1 MVLKIPAHRECRRR
15 VAAAALVGGLAL
27 LLPGS
32 AFTEAPVVPGHAIP
46 SALAAESP
54 LLDAAHAGSRIVAVG
69 VRGHVV
75 LSDDN
80 GNSWRQAKSVPTR
93 AMLTAV
99 FFADDRQGWAVGH
112 DEVIIHTS
120 DGGEVWELQHSAPE
134 NQAPL
139 LSVWFENPSHGL
151 AVGGF
156 SAMLET
162 NDGGKTWSRVSSLGE
177 EEGDLHL
184 NDIFASSNG
193 TIFVAAEIGFI
204 YRSDD
209 NGKSWRELNPPYT
222 GSFWGGLGLRSGA
235 LLVFG
240 MRGHA
245 FRSDDLG
252 ETWAEIET
260 GTGKSLTG
268 GAQLDDS
275 RVMIVGLGGTILSSE
290 DGGVTFT
297 EAVRRGRRGIYAV
310 VGAADGSIVL
320 FGEKGV
326 ELARQN

>member
-1 MVLKIPAHRECRRR
+1 MVVKIPAHRERRRR
-15 VAAAALVGGLAL
+15 VAVAALVGWLAL

-32 AFTEAPVVPGHAIP
+32 AFTETPVVPGHAIP
-46 SALAAESP
+46 SALAAKSP
-54 LLDAAHAGSRIVAVG
+54 LLDVARAGSRIVGVG

-75 LSDDN
+75 LSDDD
-80 GNSWRQAKSVPTR
+80 GNSWRQAKSVPTH
-93 AMLTAV
+93 AMLTGV
-99 FFADDRQGWAVGH
+99 FFVDDRLGWAVGH
-112 DEVIIHTS
+112 DEVILHTS

-156 SAMLET
+156 SVVLET
-162 NDGGKTWSRVSSLGE
+162 NDGGKTWSRVFSLAG

-184 NDIFASSNG
+184 NDVFASSNG
-193 TIFVAAEIGFI
+193 TIFVAAEIGSV

-209 NGKSWRELNPPYT
+209 NGQSWRELHPPYT

-235 LLVFG
+235 ILVFG

-252 ETWAEIET
+252 ETWVEIET

-268 GAQLDDS
+268 GAQPDDS
-275 RVMIVGLGGTILSSE
+275 QVVIVGLGGTVLRSE
-290 DGGVTFT
+290 DGGATFT
-297 EAVRRGRRGIYAV
+297 ETVRRGRRGIYAV
-310 VGAADGSIVL
+310 TGAADGSLVL
-320 FGEKGV
+320 LGEQGIA
-326 ELARQN
+326 LTR

>member
-1 MVLKIPAHRECRRR
+1 MVVKFPAHRERRRR

-32 AFTEAPVVPGHAIP
+32 AFTEAPVPRYAI
-46 SALAAESP
+46 STALAAESS
-54 LLDAAHAGSRIVAVG
+54 LLDVAHAGSRIVGVG
-69 VRGHVV
+69 ERGHVV
-75 LSDDN
+75 LSDDS
-80 GNSWRQAKSVPTR
+80 GKSWRQAKSVPTR
-93 AMLTAV
+93 AMLTGV
-99 FFADDRQGWAVGH
+99 FFADDRRGWAVGH

-162 NDGGKTWSRVSSLGE
+162 NDGGKTWSRLSSPGGD
-177 EEGDLHL
+177 EGDLHL
-184 NDIFASSNG
+184 NEIFASPNG
-193 TIFVAAEIGFI
+193 TIFVAAEIGAV

-209 NGKSWRELNPPYT
+209 NGKSWRELHPPYM

-235 LLVFG
+235 VLVFG

-252 ETWAEIET
+252 ETWVEIET
-260 GTGKSLTG
+260 GTGKSLSG

-275 RVMIVGLGGTILSSE
+275 RVVIVGLGGTILRSE
-290 DGGVTFT
+290 DGGATFT
-297 EAVRRGRRGIYAV
+297 GRVRRGRRGIYAV
-310 VGAADGSIVL
+310 TGAADGSLVL
-320 FGEKGV
+320 LGEKGI
-326 ELARQN
+326 ELVR